1 MIQEIKLCY
10 NDIAQGEFKYCPEGP
25 GEDMYL
31 PFNLERKR
39 TFFSKVDA
47 KIVVQFEMFFNPKR
61 TWLFEIVVRSGIGRG
76 V

>member
-47 KIVVQFEMFFNPKR
+47 KICCS
-61 TWLFEIVVRSGIGRG
+61 I
-76 V
+76 